1 MADAAAGANQA
12 AWPDEIFEVL
22 RRWDVRQVAH
32 VPDAGHARL
41 IRRCQDDP
49 GVTAVALT
57 SEEEGV
63 ALIAG
68 ADLGGQRAALL
79 MQSSGV
85 GNCVNLFSL
94 LASCGVPALLLVTMR
109 GEWGETNPWQVPM
122 ARQTRAVL
130 EGSGFTVQRADR
142 PEDAAETVAAAATL
156 AFGGGQRA
164 AVLLG
169 QRLIGAKVF

>member
-1 MADAAAGANQA
+1 MADAAAGPAEPR
-12 AWPDEIFEVL
+12 WPDEIFQVL
-22 RRWDVRQVAH
+22 RQHAVIQVGY

-41 IRRCQDDP
+41 IRRCSDDP
-49 GVTAVALT
+49 AVTAVPLT
-57 SEEEGV
+57 TEEEGV

-94 LASCGVPALLLVTMR
+94 LSSCGFPALLLVTMR

-122 ARQTRAVL
+122 ARQTRSVL
-130 EGSGFTVQRADR
+130 ESSGFTVHRADR
-142 PEDAAETVAAAATL
+142 PEEAAETVAAAATL

>member
-1 MADAAAGANQA
+1 MADAAAGADQP
-12 AWPDEIFEVL
+12 AWPDQIFEVL
-22 RRWDVRQVAH
+22 RQQAVVQVGY

-41 IRRCQDDP
+41 IQHCTDDP
-49 GVTAVALT
+49 AVTAVPLT
-57 SEEEGV
+57 TEEEGV
-63 ALIAG
+63 GLIAG

-94 LASCGVPALLLVTMR
+94 LSSCGVPALLLVTMR

-122 ARQTRAVL
+122 ARQTRSVL
-130 EGSGFTVQRADR
+130 ESSGFTVQRADR
-142 PEDAAETVAAAATL
+142 PADAAETVAAAATL
-156 AFGGGQRA
+156 AYGGGQRA